1 MWFTRAKSELRAMP
15 SLVYWISGIAATAVI
30 SALLA
35 SNFQQSLNELRQNSK
50 ISREIALREN
60 YESEI
65 RDLKFQLGEL
75 RGRQDLDATG
85 YESASLQKQ
94 KLKLTRQFQ
103 EVEALVTLAQRSN
116 LILSVI
122 PPSPKRKPSESR
134 ALKQSEAAL
143 SYAPQ
148 QNQSNIIDILR
159 TLSRQ
164 QQSKPNNALL
174 TASTLSTKQQQGQL
188 LLTAYTQAALKDIK
202 RANILLN
209 KIGVTQ
215 SAFNFQRTSSGGVY
229 QDLRSSDLDAS
240 MMLARRIIEQ
250 RIELSALTNVLPF
263 ARPLDSFL
271 LSSSFG
277 ARTDPILDKPAM
289 HTGLDFRAPRGTP
302 VRATGSGIV
311 SLAKYIGGYGLSVE
325 VLHENGLVTR
335 YAHMQ
340 KLLVSEGQRIG
351 SGDMVGTVG
360 NTGRST
366 GPHLHYEVR
375 LNGNPVNP
383 MHYIRTGD
391 RLAAIFQPTPQTT
404 LALKLP

>member
-35 SNFQQSLNELRQNSK
+35 SNFQQSLHELRQNSK

-94 KLKLTRQFQ
+94 KLTRQFQ
-103 EVEALVTLAQRSN
+103 EVEALVALAQRSN

-122 PPSPKRKPSESR
+122 PPSPKRKPSENP
-134 ALKQSEAAL
+134 ALEQLVAAL

-148 QNQSNIIDILR
+148 QGQSNTINILG
-159 TLSRQ
+159 TLSGQ
-164 QQSKPNNALL
+164 QRTKQDYAL
-174 TASTLSTKQQQGQL
+174 TTTSTLSTRQQQGQR
-188 LLTAYTQAALKDIK
+188 LLTAYTQAALQDIK
-202 RANILLN
+202 RANTLLN
-209 KIGVTQ
+209 KIGVAQ
-215 SAFNFQRTSSGGVY
+215 SALNFQRNFAGGAY
-229 QDLRSSDLDAS
+229 QELPISDLDSS

-250 RIELSALTNVLPF
+250 RIELGAIVNALPF

-271 LSSSFG
+271 PSSSFG
-277 ARTDPILDKPAM
+277 PRTDPFLDKPAM
-289 HTGLDFRAPRGTP
+289 HTGLDFRAPRGAP

-311 SLAKYIGGYGLSVE
+311 LLAKYNGGYGLSVE
-325 VLHENGLVTR
+325 ILHENGLVTR

-340 KLLVSEGQRIG
+340 KLLVSEGQRIR
-351 SGDMVGTVG
+351 SGNMVGTVG

-375 LNGNPVNP
+375 LNGKPVNP
-383 MHYIRTGD
+383 MRYIRTGD
-391 RLAAIFQPTPQTT
+391 RLAAIFQPKQNTT